1 MVETV
6 SLAPLH
12 TEQGRLDPFR
22 IYAQLHARGPI
33 CAVQPGEH
41 YSFVVHGHEA
51 ASQVMRDSQTFKVMD
66 SSLHTGSYTW
76 EKHRAHAVFTNSIF
90 FTNAPRH
97 TRMRKMFN
105 QAFTPR
111 RINGLAPAIERMTR
125 ELLETLA
132 GRDSVDFMAEFA
144 FPLPANVL
152 GELMGIPE
160 EYRAWYR
167 PRALA
172 LGELLEL
179 GRSGP
184 AVIRKADQAAVEITE
199 LFSKLASQ
207 RREEPRDDLLTA
219 LVQAMEVDG
228 EALSEEELLANL
240 VVVFNAGFVTTT
252 HLLGNGVTL
261 LLDHPGHLTYLREHP
276 DSALSYV
283 EEILR
288 LEVPTHFGAR
298 YAATDA
304 TVAGVHI
311 PQGSWVLVLLAA
323 ANRDPAVFPEPDTF
337 DPSRFDSGKGE
348 ISLTFGA
355 GVHYCL
361 GAALARLE
369 GVSGLNLLLE
379 RFSDI
384 RLAKKPPVPRQLMLR
399 GHEELWLRLS

>member
-1 MVETV
+1 VVKTV

-12 TEQGRLDPFR
+12 TEEGRLDPFR
-22 IYAQLHARGPI
+22 IYAQLHTYGPI

-41 YSFVVHGHEA
+41 YAFVVHGHEA
-51 ASQVMRDSQTFKVMD
+51 ASQVLRDSATFKVMD
-66 SSLHTGSYTW
+66 ASLHTGTYTW
-76 EKHRAHAVFTNSIF
+76 AQHRAHSVFTNSIF

-132 GRDSVDFMAEFA
+132 GRETVDFMAEFA

-160 EYRAWYR
+160 EHRAWYR

-179 GRSGP
+179 GRNRPS
-184 AVIRKADQAAVEITE
+184 VIRKADQAAVEITE
-199 LFSKLASQ
+199 LFGKLAAQ

-261 LLDHPGHLTYLREHP
+261 LLDHPDHLKHLRGHPE
-276 DSALSYV
+276 SALSYV

-304 TVAGVHI
+304 TVAGVDI

-323 ANRDPAVFPEPDTF
+323 ANRDPAVFSDPDTF
-337 DPSRFDSGKGE
+337 DPSRFDGGKGE
-348 ISLTFGA
+348 IALTFGA

-379 RFSDI
+379 RFTEI
-384 RLAKKPPVPRQLMLR
+384 GLARPPAAPRQLMLR
-399 GHEELWLRLS
+399 GHEELWLTLR

>member
-1 MVETV
+1 MV

-12 TEQGRLDPFR
+12 TEEGRLDPFK
-22 IYAQLHARGPI
+22 IYARLHTEGPI
-33 CAVQPGEH
+33 CAVEPGEH
-41 YSFVVHGHEA
+41 YAFVVHGHEA
-51 ASQVMRDSQTFKVMD
+51 SSQVLRDSHTFKVMD
-66 SSLHTGSYTW
+66 STLHTGRFSW
-76 EKHRAHAVFTNSIF
+76 EQHRAHAVFMNSIF

-97 TRMRKMFN
+97 TRMRKLFN

-111 RINGLAPAIERMTR
+111 RVNGLAPAIERMTR

-132 GRDSVDFMAEFA
+132 WRDSVDFMSEFA

-152 GELMGIPE
+152 GELLGVPE
-160 EYRAWYR
+160 EHRAWYR

-179 GRSGP
+179 GGARP
-184 AVIRKADQAAVEITE
+184 TVIRRADQAAVEITE
-199 LFSKLASQ
+199 LFAELAAD
-207 RREEPRDDLLTA
+207 RRTSPRDDLLTA
-219 LVQAMEVDG
+219 LVQAMEADG
-228 EALSEEELLANL
+228 EALNEEELLANL

-261 LLDHPGHLTYLREHP
+261 LLDHPDHLAHLRKHP
-276 DSALSYV
+276 EAALSFV

-298 YAATDA
+298 YAAADA
-304 TVAGVHI
+304 TVAGVEI
-311 PQGSWVLVLLAA
+311 PKGSWVLVLLAA
-323 ANRDPAVFPEPDTF
+323 ANRDPAVFADPDRF
-337 DPSRFDSGKGE
+337 DPSRFDGGRSDT
-348 ISLTFGA
+348 SLTFGA

-384 RLAKKPPVPRQLMLR
+384 SLARPVAVPRQLMLR
-399 GHEELWLRLS
+399 GHEELWLHLS